1 MAVVAIIEFGV
12 ISYILILL
20 QSVLME
26 GVEQLLI
33 NMGARKVAQQALITA
48 SENLKRDPY
57 SQRHHSIL
65 FVKNKLLTMFSR

>member
-1 MAVVAIIEFGV
+1 MRTTIVESDV
-12 ISYILILL
+12 ISHMIILL

-33 NMGARKVAQQALITA
+33 NMGARRVAQQSLIAA

-65 FVKNKLLTMFSR
+65 FVKNKLLTMYSR